1 MLQNGTCI
9 SGTHI
14 DRPNSFATAC
24 NIATQIIAQ
33 VASSQYGGCTFS
45 LAHLVPF
52 IDVSRQKIRVE
63 VESELKELGYDDEPD
78 YLDKVNTIAEKRL
91 LKEIKNGIQ
100 TIQYQLV
107 TLQTTNG
114 QAPFVSMALYL
125 NEARNEQ
132 EEKDLALAI
141 EEVFKQRILGVKNEK
156 GVYITVA
163 FPKLLY
169 FLQENN
175 TTPDGKYWYLTELA
189 AKCTAKRLVPD
200 YISEKKMME
209 YKIDKNGEGHAY
221 PCMGCRS
228 FLTPYVDPET
238 GKPKYYGRF
247 NCGVVTINL
256 PDVALSTLKEL
267 RDTWFDVSSDT
278 ENDIHEI
285 IDNLD
290 FETVKKR
297 FFEILDN
304 RLEICHEALQ
314 LRHKRLRGT
323 KSDVAPILWQHGAL
337 ARLKK
342 GETIDKLLYGGYCT
356 ISLGYC
362 GLYETVYALT
372 GKSHTDPEVKD
383 FALSIMQALND
394 ACKKWKEAE
403 NIDYSLYGTPLES
416 VTYRFAKTLQ
426 NRFGKIKEVTNHN
439 YVTNSY
445 H

>member
-1 MLQNGTCI
+1 MDRDYISAREHNCDLVELDDMLQNGTCI

-63 VESELKELGYDDEPD
+63 VESELKELGYDEPD
-78 YLDKVNTIAEKRL
+78 YLDKVNTITEKRL
-91 LKEIKNGIQ
+91 LKEVKNGIQ

-156 GVYITVA
+156 GVYIAVA

-175 TTPDGKYWYLTELA
+175 ITPDGKYWYLTELA

-200 YISEKKMME
+200 YISEKKMLE

-221 PCMGCRS
+221 PCINKPVHLHSNMMIKNLLKR
-228 FLTPYVDPET
+228 
-238 GKPKYYGRF
+238 GKLIRM
-247 NCGVVTINL
+247 I
-256 PDVALSTLKEL
+256 A
-267 RDTWFDVSSDT
+267 
-278 ENDIHEI
+278 
-285 IDNLD
+285 
-290 FETVKKR
+290 
-297 FFEILDN
+297 
-304 RLEICHEALQ
+304 
-314 LRHKRLRGT
+314 
-323 KSDVAPILWQHGAL
+323 
-337 ARLKK
+337 
-342 GETIDKLLYGGYCT
+342 
-356 ISLGYC
+356 
-362 GLYETVYALT
+362 
-372 GKSHTDPEVKD
+372 
-383 FALSIMQALND
+383 
-394 ACKKWKEAE
+394 
-403 NIDYSLYGTPLES
+403 
-416 VTYRFAKTLQ
+416 
-426 NRFGKIKEVTNHN
+426 
-439 YVTNSY
+439 
-445 H
+445 